1 MLNLIG
7 LCHNCMY
14 VQPQVQML
22 VEEQRRT
29 KYLTLTTI
37 GTLVTMLLLIGC
49 LTGMT
54 FGVVKLAAET
64 KVTVSYASSFLMHC
78 SESNPFVCTLFRL

>member
-1 MLNLIG
+1 MLNLTG
-7 LCHNCMY
+7 LCHNCTY

-37 GTLVTMLLLIGC
+37 GTLVTMVLLIGC

-64 KVTVSYASSFLMHC
+64 KVTVSYTPPFSMHC
-78 SESNPFVCTLFRL
+78 AESNPCVCTLV